1 MRTCTVSHDNTD
13 FIWKCQFFLYSDF
26 QERDTEIPEQAMFHC
41 KVCET
46 GLMSFRTF
54 GDHIRDRLHTKR
66 VRMYDPEIVNYP
78 EIKEVENLTALDVLK
93 VADMTIKLVDVL
105 KVRSSREEMDR
116 YIIIRLLIES
126 PQFFH
131 CKISNL
137 LIDVLQD

>member
-1 MRTCTVSHDNTD
+1 MVS
-13 FIWKCQFFLYSDF
+13 
-26 QERDTEIPEQAMFHC
+26 EIPEQAMIHC

-54 GDHIRDRLHTKR
+54 GDHIRGRLHTKR

-126 PQFFH
+126 LQFFPF
-131 CKISNL
+131 
-137 LIDVLQD
+137 LQVSESC